1 MSYKDSYMYK
11 LRQKVGDMR
20 VITATVNVMP
30 INAEGKVKM
39 VYAKQFDYWTG
50 IGGHV
55 ELGDSWQSA
64 ALAELRE
71 EGGIVAK
78 KEDLELYVMVSGP
91 GRVYT
96 YADGTTQPFTLG
108 FVCRHWDEELAPS
121 DEEEIADTAW
131 VDIEEAKRKTTDK
144 RMLNM
149 LAALDDYLKTGKV
162 QTIIEE

>member
-1 MSYKDSYMYK
+1 MSYKDSYVYSV
-11 LRQKVGDMR
+11 RQKVGDMR
-20 VITATVNVMP
+20 LITATVNVMP
-30 INAEGKVKM
+30 INAQGQTKM
-39 VYAKQFDYWTG
+39 VYANQFGYWTG

-78 KEDLELYVMVSGP
+78 MEDLELFVMASGP

-96 YADGTTQPFTLG
+96 YADGTTQPFSLG
-108 FVCRHWDEELAPS
+108 FICRRWDEELAPS
-121 DEEEIADTAW
+121 DTEEIADTVW
-131 VDIEEAKRKTTDK
+131 MDLGEAKNKTGDP
-144 RMLNM
+144 RMRMM
-149 LAALDDYLKTGKV
+149 LAAAEEYLKTGKV